1 MQGKLALLA
10 EVGQS
15 VWLDSIS
22 RDLLVSGR
30 LARYVREWG
39 VSGLT
44 SNPSILAHAI
54 EGSSD
59 YDEAIEALV
68 GKGLDD
74 PEDLVYE
81 LAIEDLSEAAVL
93 LGPAFDRSGGEDG
106 FVSIEVPPEYANAT
120 AETVSWAKR
129 LRARFEVP
137 NVLVKVPGT
146 TAGLPAIRELIAAG
160 IGVNVTLL
168 FSVDQFVAAQ
178 TAYLEGLELR
188 LRAGEEI
195 GVPSV
200 ASVFVSRWDTAAN
213 KVVPPELRQQ
223 TAVTVACEIF
233 AAYQEVLSSERFQ
246 RLAAHG
252 ARAQRLLWASTSTK
266 DPAYSDV
273 FYLSKL
279 AARDTITTVPEATL
293 EAFFD
298 HGSVDSVLARPLAET
313 EAARAALEAHG
324 VDFDRLGAQLQV
336 EGAESFTRDWQQLIA
351 ALTAK
356 IHAQG

>member
-1 MQGKLALLA
+1 MQGKLALL
-10 EVGQS
+10 EEIGQS

-22 RDLLVSGR
+22 RELLRSGR

-44 SNPSILAHAI
+44 SNPTILAHAI

-59 YDEAIEALV
+59 YDDAIAALV
-68 GKGLDD
+68 DKGVDD

-81 LAIEDLSEAAVL
+81 LAIEDLSEAAAL
-93 LGPAFDRSGGEDG
+93 LGPAFERSQGADG
-106 FVSIEVPPEYANAT
+106 YVSIEVPPEYANAT

-146 TAGLPAIRELIAAG
+146 VAGLEAIRELIAAG

-188 LRAGEEI
+188 RRAGEDEV
-195 GVPSV
+195 VPSV

-213 KVVPPELRQQ
+213 KVLPPELHQEA
-223 TAVTVACEIF
+223 AVTIACEIY
-233 AAYQEVLSSERFQ
+233 AAYQEVLASERFES
-246 RLAAHG
+246 LASHG

-273 FYLSKL
+273 FYLSAL
-279 AARDTITTVPEATL
+279 AAPNTITTVPESTL
-293 EAFFD
+293 EAFFE
-298 HGSVDSVLARPLAET
+298 HGVVESVLKRPLAET

-324 VDFDRLGAQLQV
+324 VDFDALGRELQV
-336 EGAESFTRDWQQLIA
+336 EGAESFTRDWEALIA
-351 ALTAK
+351 ALQAK
-356 IHAQG
+356 IHSER

>member
-1 MQGKLALLA
+1 MQGKLSLLG

-22 RDLLVSGR
+22 RELLSSGR
-30 LARYVREWG
+30 LAKYVREWG

-44 SNPSILAHAI
+44 SNPTILAHAI

-59 YDEAIEALV
+59 YDDTIAALV
-68 GKGLDD
+68 GKGVDD
-74 PEDLVYE
+74 PEDLIYE
-81 LAIEDLSEAAVL
+81 LAIEDLSEAAAL
-93 LGPAFDRSGGEDG
+93 LAPAFDNSQGVDG
-106 FVSIEVPPEYANAT
+106 YVSIEVPPEYANAT

-146 TAGLPAIRELIAAG
+146 VAGLEAIRELIAAG

-188 LRAGEEI
+188 LRAGEELV
-195 GVPSV
+195 VPSV
-200 ASVFVSRWDTAAN
+200 ASVFVSRWDSAAN
-213 KVVPPELRQQ
+213 KVLPSELRQQ
-223 TAVTVACEIF
+223 AAVTIACEIY
-233 AAYQEVLSSERFQ
+233 AAYQEVLGSERF
-246 RLAAHG
+246 RAVAEHG

-273 FYLSKL
+273 FYLAAL
-279 AARDTITTVPEATL
+279 AAPETITTVPESTL

-298 HGSVDSVLARPLAET
+298 HGVVEPVLGRPLAET

-324 VDFDRLGAQLQV
+324 IDFDALGRKLQV
-336 EGAESFTRDWQQLIA
+336 EGAESFTRDWDALTS

-356 IHAQG
+356 IRAQR